1 MRHICGVSGHTA
13 AHSDRAVTRVF
24 EVNSALENELSAK
37 VCANYASEAR
47 KSETTFGTRINTV
60 LAQARYESTGFDEN
74 TALNQH

>member
-37 VCANYASEAR
+37 VRKHASEAR

-60 LAQARYESTGFDEN
+60 LAQARYESTGFDEI